1 VRGIARRVL
10 ISLAP
15 AFCLILAGEALAGP
29 CKSPDNVTRV
39 TGGSECLVIH
49 TFGAA
54 AGNRTLVVFI
64 HGDGTRGGPSDYL
77 DKSAERVVGGGV
89 TAVALIRPGYYD
101 SHDAISTGTSYRHAG
116 DGYRDGII
124 AAVAAAI
131 DELKGH
137 HGARRVVLVGHSGGA
152 AISGVI
158 LGRYPGLADAAVL
171 AACPCNIGKW
181 RSMRGRGQWVNSL
194 SPHAFV
200 KAMPKKTEVVALTG
214 SRDSNTRPELAR
226 DYVSALN
233 RRGIT
238 AIFVEV
244 VGAGHSKVARS
255 EAFDGAIARLA
266 GRH

>member
-137 HGARRVVLVGHSGGA
+137 HGARRVVLVGTPAVPRSAASSSADIPDWPTPPCSPPVRATSASGGPC
-152 AISGVI
+152 G
-158 LGRYPGLADAAVL
+158 AAVSGST
-171 AACPCNIGKW
+171 ASRP
-181 RSMRGRGQWVNSL
+181 
-194 SPHAFV
+194 
-200 KAMPKKTEVVALTG
+200 MPS
-214 SRDSNTRPELAR
+214 SRRCRKRP
-226 DYVSALN
+226 
-233 RRGIT
+233 
-238 AIFVEV
+238 
-244 VGAGHSKVARS
+244 
-255 EAFDGAIARLA
+255 RLW
-266 GRH
+266 H